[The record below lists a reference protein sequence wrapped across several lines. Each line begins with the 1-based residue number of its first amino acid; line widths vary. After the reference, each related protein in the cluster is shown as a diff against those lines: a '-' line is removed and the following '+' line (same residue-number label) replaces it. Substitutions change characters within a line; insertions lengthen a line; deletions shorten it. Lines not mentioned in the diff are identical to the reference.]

1 MNKPLEGLT
10 NLAQTEVVDTAS
22 DSLSRLKGNLKE
34 VGEELGYI
42 RSEIETDI
50 VLRARKVSRDHA
62 LDRSYVYFVC
72 RIICAKHHFL
82 TYS

>member
-10 NLAQTEVVDTAS
+10 NLAQTEKVVDTAS
-22 DSLSRLKGNLKE
+22 DSLSRFKGNLKE

-50 VLRARKVSRDHA
+50 ILRARKVRGSHS
-62 LDRSYVYFVC
+62 LDRD
-72 RIICAKHHFL
+72 
-82 TYS
+82 